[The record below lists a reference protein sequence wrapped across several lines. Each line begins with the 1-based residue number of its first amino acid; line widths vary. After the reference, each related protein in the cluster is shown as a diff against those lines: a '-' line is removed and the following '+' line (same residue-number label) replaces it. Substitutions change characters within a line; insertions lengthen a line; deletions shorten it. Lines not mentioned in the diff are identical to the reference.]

1 MHAAG
6 EDDVVTRP
14 HQLAHTAVARQRRGD
29 RQAKFHIACG
39 RFCQHVV
46 DVFVQS
52 LIIQTIKMAVGV
64 D

>member
-14 HQLAHTAVARQRRGD
+14 HQLAHTAVSRQRRGH
-29 RQAKFHIACG
+29 REAKFHIACG
-39 RFCQHVV
+39 RFCQHIVH
-46 DVFVQS
+46 VFVQR

>member
-14 HQLAHTAVARQRRGD
+14 HQLTHTAVAGQGRGD
-29 RQAKFHIACG
+29 RQAEFHIARG